1 MLKDSGPSVVL
12 SELAERTKVALPSE
26 PISLELLMS
35 PDEKSEA
42 VTLEPES
49 V

>member
-1 MLKDSGPSVVL
+1 MKDSVPSVVL
-12 SELAERTKVALPSE
+12 SAAAERTKVALPSE
-26 PISLELLMS
+26 PMSLELLML

-42 VTLEPES
+42 VTPEPEA

>member
-1 MLKDSGPSVVL
+1 MKDSLPSVVL
-12 SELAERTKVALPSE
+12 SAAAERTKLAVPSE

-35 PDEKSEA
+35 PAEKSDESMP
-42 VTLEPES
+42 EPKT

>member
-12 SELAERTKVALPSE
+12 SALAERTKVALPSV
-26 PISLELLMS
+26 PIRRELLIS
-35 PDEKSEA
+35 PDEKSDA
-42 VTLEPES
+42 VTLEPER